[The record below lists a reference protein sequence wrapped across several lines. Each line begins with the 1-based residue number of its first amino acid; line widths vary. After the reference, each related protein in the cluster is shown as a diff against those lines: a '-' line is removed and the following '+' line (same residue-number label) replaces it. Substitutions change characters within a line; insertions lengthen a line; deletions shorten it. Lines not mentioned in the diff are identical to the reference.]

1 MEDSHHC
8 KCFFIHN
15 DDIENFKDI
24 ILSFGFK
31 DEFQED
37 HGQLYGYV
45 LRVEDQ
51 LQHHIKV
58 MPDGNIESEME
69 PPPAYP
75 AAHLNSKHSY
85 SAHQETEQVLRLAR
99 IGYDILTSIPSTCIN
114 PKIVKPNKPTHA
126 AGFVAGGIL
135 GIVGYAIIKKLLD
148 DDDE

>member
-1 MEDSHHC
+1 MSE
-8 KCFFIHN
+8 
-15 DDIENFKDI
+15 I
-24 ILSFGFK
+24 IPST
-31 DEFQED
+31 
-37 HGQLYGYV
+37 V
-45 LRVEDQ
+45 RVEDQ

-135 GIVGYAIIKKLLD
+135 GIVGYYSD
-148 DDDE
+148 